1 MDYLIENWVEF
12 AAVILSIVYLYFSV
26 REKSALWI
34 FGFISSA
41 LYAWVF
47 FHSKLYAEVSIQI
60 YYLAVSVYGWI
71 HWQLLD
77 STTKKNSSEKLK
89 ISTIG
94 SSKDKFVYFFAT
106 VVIYF
111 LYLIILK
118 FFTDSP
124 IPYLDSV
131 IGALSIIATW
141 MLAKKKIE
149 NWLVFIAVDF
159 FAIFLYIY
167 KELYPTAILFLIY
180 TIMAIVGYNEW
191 NRKLKKQENDF

>member
-1 MDYLIENWVEF
+1 MDYLIENWVEI
-12 AAVILSIVYLYFSV
+12 AAVILSIVYLCFSV
-26 REKSALWI
+26 QEKSALWI

-41 LYAWVF
+41 LYTWVF

-167 KELYPTAILFLIY
+167 KELYPTAFLFLMY
-180 TIMAIVGYNEW
+180 TIMAIIGYNEW
-191 NRKLKKQENDF
+191 NKKLKKQENDF